1 MYLLETM
8 DTSSCTY
15 AKATGNKNFC
25 ILKVI
30 SKWKVIYCVF
40 IDWLRILQRLFQMKN
55 E

>member
-8 DTSSCTY
+8 YTSSCTY

-25 ILKVI
+25 IIKVI
-30 SKWKVIYCVF
+30 SKWKVIY
-40 IDWLRILQRLFQMKN
+40 LLQRLFQIKN